1 MTLRKYICLCFR
13 CSYYPCHHLH
23 LIEEL
28 VSLCLK
34 FFLQKEVKDEQKI
47 DAEMS
52 IKASIGF
59 RHVIDLLSSEK
70 KLIVGHNCFLGMNI
84 SLEIDED
91 CYLSIVSFKCF
102 FHCDTDIAHIY
113 SKFFGPLPLTAEEFI
128 SSVNKYFPHII
139 DTKILLNSNSILQQR
154 MKKSSTS
161 LSKAFSVLCPQI
173 ALGSK
178 STHLSLQP
186 SVKVEVEVDDTR
198 FVFSFFPMNY
208 EVDTARL
215 YL

>member
-1 MTLRKYICLCFR
+1 M
-13 CSYYPCHHLH
+13 
-23 LIEEL
+23 
-28 VSLCLK
+28 
-34 FFLQKEVKDEQKI
+34 KDEQHR

-52 IKASIGF
+52 IKAAVGF

-70 KLIVGHNCFLGMNI
+70 KLIVGHNCFLGMTN

-91 CYLSIVSFKCF
+91 CYLSNILFKCF

-113 SKFFGPLPLTAEEFI
+113 SKFFGTLPLTAEEFI
-128 SSVNKYFPHII
+128 SSVNNYFPHII
-139 DTKILLNSNSILQQR
+139 DTKILLNSNYILQQR

-178 STHLSLQP
+178 SSHLALQP
-186 SVKVEVEVDDTR
+186 SVKVEVEVDDIR
-198 FVFSFFPMNY
+198 FAFSLSPINY
-208 EVDTARL
+208 EVDTA
-215 YL
+215 